1 VKPGDEKWG
10 RRSDELTLEI
20 ASGISSAL
28 TKLAISY
35 KKQRARTTTAS
46 PSDLH
51 LEFEE
56 TKKFKKGGDMDS
68 WGITSLSYY

>member
-1 VKPGDEKWG
+1 
-10 RRSDELTLEI
+10 
-20 ASGISSAL
+20 L

-35 KKQRARTTTAS
+35 KKQRALTTTDS
-46 PSDLH
+46 PADLH

-56 TKKFKKGGDMDS
+56 TKKFKKNFDKDS